1 MVGTKHLA
9 TLAVAVLIVAG
20 CGGGSATA
28 SSAGASAS
36 SQTSSASATPTPTPT
51 ATPDPSAV
59 LAALATQYADISNK
73 GNSALTQCEKDKA
86 AANGELAKGK
96 IAAKDCL
103 AVYDQV
109 VAEMKAVN
117 WGPAQSQADAVETVM
132 DKIDAIVAQMVNASD
147 GSAFLTAYAKLT
159 PAATELLTSANAL
172 RAAIGLPPA
181 KP

>member
-1 MVGTKHLA
+1 
-9 TLAVAVLIVAG
+9 
-20 CGGGSATA
+20 
-28 SSAGASAS
+28 
-36 SQTSSASATPTPTPT
+36 
-51 ATPDPSAV
+51 
-59 LAALATQYADISNK
+59 LATQYGAISDK
-73 GNSALTQCEKDKA
+73 GSAALTQCEKDKA
-86 AANGELAKGK
+86 AANGVLAKGK

-147 GSAFLTAYAKLT
+147 GSAFLAAYAQLT

>member
-1 MVGTKHLA
+1 
-9 TLAVAVLIVAG
+9 
-20 CGGGSATA
+20 
-28 SSAGASAS
+28 
-36 SQTSSASATPTPTPT
+36 
-51 ATPDPSAV
+51 
-59 LAALATQYADISNK
+59 LATQYGAISDK
-73 GNSALTQCEKDKA
+73 GSAALTQCEKDKA
-86 AANGELAKGK
+86 AANGVLAKGK

-103 AVYDQV
+103 AAYDQV

-132 DKIDAIVAQMVNASD
+132 DKIDAIVAKMVNASD
-147 GSAFLTAYAKLT
+147 GSAFLAAYAQLT